1 MSQTAIN
8 VMTILIYYEC
18 RLIVMKAFDVGTTK
32 TARDQH
38 IQQVEGY
45 PFTFFVDLFPFFGSA

>member
-1 MSQTAIN
+1 MQADCDES
-8 VMTILIYYEC
+8 
-18 RLIVMKAFDVGTTK
+18 FDVGTTK